1 MWHNKTEEER
11 VLSRSKLVAV
21 VLLSFLLLGQASA
34 VQADRAFPDLVASAG
49 ETWKASPVGED
60 CTGPID
66 AGGRSWYE
74 LEFDDS
80 SWTGVSLPDS
90 GTIPSGQDRYYR
102 LLYDVAEPTTTEMT
116 LSTDDG
122 AWLYV
127 NGQLVG
133 QWGGDCQGEGG
144 ADRAAVDI
152 GAYLQPGDNL
162 IAIHVHNGPG
172 DSLFD
177 VAFPQPALP
186 PPTALPA
193 VTKPA
198 GGWAPLVPFLD
209 LPYDYKY
216 SSFAVESSAEGEGGG
231 VSAYFDH
238 QSPTSCSSR
247 RGGCL
252 PSDTNAVQF
261 NGCDGGVRGED
272 QSGYGVFYNGHSGT
286 DFTLGT
292 GRAVLA
298 AADGVVIFAGEI
310 PSVCD
315 DGRTRRANVIKVLH
329 ANGYTTEYWHLSSFA
344 PGIQVGSA
352 VSRDPA
358 QPIGYAGSTGCV
370 TGPHLHFAVY
380 NASHVPVDPYG
391 WSPRP
396 DTPWY
401 GQKDPWRAA
410 SRYLWLRPLAAQAKV
425 DPSAPALVY
434 STSALARVTVPAAAY
449 SETLRVE
456 LAEGLPQAIIPGNR
470 CLHTLSVAAYTAAN
484 APVLTLAG
492 EAVIDLRMPAG
503 RLQAFEIFG
512 STTPALYWWD
522 PEAAHWQELPTSW
535 DPGSRIASASV
546 TRLGTFALSV
556 HVHSYYLPAVSRN
569 AGSDEL
575 AAPQDASPVEPV
587 AQPFTR
593 FSIYRLRR

>member
-1 MWHNKTEEER
+1 
-11 VLSRSKLVAV
+11 VAV
-21 VLLSFLLLGQASA
+21 VLLSILLLGQVSV
-34 VQADRAFPDLVASAG
+34 VQADHAFPGRISTAG

-60 CTGPID
+60 CAGPID
-66 AGGRSWYE
+66 AGGRSWFE
-74 LEFDDS
+74 VEFDDS
-80 SWTGVSLPDS
+80 PWTDVQLPDS
-90 GTIPSGQDRYYR
+90 STIPTGQDRYYR
-102 LLYDVAEPTTTEMT
+102 LHYDVAEPITTEVT

-144 ADRAAVDI
+144 AEGAVVDI
-152 GAYLQPGDNL
+152 GTYLLPGDNL
-162 IAIHVHNGPG
+162 IAVHVHNGPG
-172 DSLFD
+172 DSLFNLL
-177 VAFPQPALP
+177 FPES
-186 PPTALPA
+186 ALPA
-193 VTKPA
+193 PTAVPVIPTKPA

-216 SSFAVESSAEGEGGG
+216 SSFTVESSAAGQDGG

-238 QSPTSCSSR
+238 QSTTSCSSR

-261 NGCDGGVRGED
+261 NGCDGGARGED

-286 DFTLGT
+286 DFMLGT

-315 DGRTRRANVIKVLH
+315 DGRTRRANVVKVLH

-344 PGIQVGSA
+344 PGIEVGAA

-380 NASHVPVDPYG
+380 NASHQPVDPFG

-401 GQKDPWRAA
+401 GQKDPWKVT
-410 SRYLWLRPLAAQAKV
+410 SRYLWIRPLTAQAETTSS
-425 DPSAPALVY
+425 SAATVY
-434 STSALARVTVPAAAY
+434 STSALARVAVPAAAY
-449 SETLRVE
+449 SETLRIE
-456 LAEGLPQAIIPGNR
+456 LAEGLPEAIIPGNR
-470 CLHTLSVAAYTAAN
+470 GLHTLSVAAYAPGN

-492 EAVIDLRMPAG
+492 EAVLDVRLPAG
-503 RLQAFEIFG
+503 RLQQFAVSG

-522 PEAAHWQELPTSW
+522 PEAAHWQELATTW

-546 TRLGTFALSV
+546 SRLGTFTLAV
-556 HVHSYYLPAVSRN
+556 HVHSFYLPAISKN
-569 AGSDEL
+569 AGYSQP
-575 AAPQDASPVEPV
+575 AALPATVPVTPPITHFPV
-587 AQPFTR
+587 
-593 FSIYRLRR
+593 YRLRR